1 MTPPAAVLTRHGRA
15 CRGAFASCSCDAA
28 KTPRNEPKNEG
39 KLENPMKK
47 TTITVAAAL
56 VALASAAAP
65 ARAHEHHGHESY
77 SAGEPGDASKPSRTI
92 EIDLSEMEFTPAR
105 VEVKR
110 GEQIRF
116 VLRNVGT
123 EDHEFLLAT
132 TKENL
137 EHAELM
143 KKHPHMEHDDPN
155 GVRIAPKKTAEIV
168 WKFTKAGTF
177 EYSCLIPDHR
187 DYGMTGHV
195 TVK

>member
-1 MTPPAAVLTRHGRA
+1 MMRSIKTGPLTILTIQLFLAGWSTM
-15 CRGAFASCSCDAA
+15 AS
-28 KTPRNEPKNEG
+28 
-39 KLENPMKK
+39 
-47 TTITVAAAL
+47 
-56 VALASAAAP
+56 
-65 ARAHEHHGHESY
+65 AHEHHSTY
-77 SAGEPGDASKPSRTI
+77 SAGEPGDPKKPSRTI
-92 EIDLSEMEFTPAR
+92 EIAMNEMEFDPYKI
-105 VEVKR
+105 EVKR

-137 EHAELM
+137 KHAELM

-155 GVRIAPKKTAEIV
+155 GVRVAPKKTAEIL

-187 DYGMTGHV
+187 EYGMTGRV
-195 TVK
+195 VVK